1 MCFNTENAKDTRI
14 KFVLV
19 PTRKIWKLHEPDG
32 KSDFRS
38 YINKYRERE
47 RESSQKDASVKD

>member
-1 MCFNTENAKDTRI
+1 MRFNTGNAKDTRR

-19 PTRKIWKLHEPDG
+19 PTRKLWKLHEPDG
-32 KSDFRS
+32 KSDFNHTSTSTKRD
-38 YINKYRERE
+38 